1 MIVICM
7 DDRTDALKF
16 GDGLKELTFGKKYE
30 VLTFYPTFPDGREY
44 IAIVNDL
51 GRTNDYLL
59 SRFTTIEKFREL
71 QLDKLI
77 I

>member
-7 DDRTDALKF
+7 DDRTDVLNF
-16 GDGLKELTFGKKYE
+16 GDGLKELTWGKKYQ
-30 VLTFYPTFPDGREY
+30 VITYYPTLPDGREY

-59 SRFTTIEKFREL
+59 TRFATLEKFRQL

-77 I
+77 